1 MSLQDDPED
10 RVSVIQLN
18 SELRHAQLELLSAH
32 CAIHQLRLR
41 YSADDVIRFGRRE
54 VLHNSAQAARALND
68 FYAGIEGR
76 IVESAPSAKVLQEP
90 SRQQIRQA
98 VEWIASCLRSRREN
112 YRPMGQLL
120 DGAQAS
126 RLGPYFSA
134 ELLDRVRI
142 VELEGAR
149 VEVPDFLAQV
159 RAMGYDNLPDLPH
172 LDSVTFLDVV
182 VFNETLTERALFH
195 GLVHAVQIDVL
206 GLERYSELWVS
217 GFLRTKAHF
226 TVPLEVQAFALSSK
240 FLRTVPEKFSVEE
253 QVQRW
258 VEEGRY

>member
-1 MSLQDDPED
+1 MTLPENSED

-41 YSADDVIRFGRRE
+41 YSADDLARFGRRD
-54 VLHNSAQAARALND
+54 VLHKSAQTASVLNE
-68 FYAGIEGR
+68 FYAGIESR
-76 IVESAPSAKVLQEP
+76 VVESAPPPEQLQKP
-90 SRQQIRQA
+90 SSQQIAQA
-98 VEWIASCLRSRREN
+98 VEWIASCLRSQREH
-112 YRPMGQLL
+112 YRPMGRPL

-126 RLGPYFSA
+126 RLAPYFSV
-134 ELLDRVRI
+134 ELINRVRI

-149 VEVPDFLAQV
+149 VPVPDFLAQV

-195 GLVHAVQIDVL
+195 GLVHAVQIHVL

-217 GFLRTKAHF
+217 GFVRTRAHF
-226 TVPLEVQAFALSSK
+226 TVPLEVQAFALASK
-240 FLRTVPEKFSVEE
+240 VLRAAPERFSVEE
-253 QVQRW
+253 QVRRW
-258 VEEGRY
+258 LEEDRY